1 MKSINKKSIIIAI
14 VVVVVVVVIVII
26 LAFVMMGG
34 KKGNAPGST
43 SGNSGSPSATSS
55 SAPASSTTLLP
66 LPANVVVPEAG
77 ATNTG
82 SVAVPQVEAPAA
94 PGVVAK
100 YRSFNITVQNGQFSP
115 STIAVNVGDTVD
127 LEIKAVGGTYD
138 FTQPD
143 LGFNAALPDGVT
155 KKIQFAPSTAGK
167 FVFYCSS
174 CGGPTK
180 GPVGYIV
187 VAGK

>member
-1 MKSINKKSIIIAI
+1 MKPINKKSLLIAI
-14 VVVVVVVVIVII
+14 IVLAIVIVLVI
-26 LAFVMMGG
+26 VMVMVG
-34 KKGNAPGST
+34 KRGNAPGST
-43 SGNSGSPSATSS
+43 SGNPNQQSATTT
-55 SAPASSTTLLP
+55 AASSTTHLP
-66 LPANVVVPEAG
+66 VPTDVVVPEAG
-77 ATNTG
+77 ASNTNG
-82 SVAVPQVEAPAA
+82 VAVPQVESAAA
-94 PGVVAK
+94 PGVAAK

-115 STIAVNVGDTVD
+115 STVAVNVGDTVD

-143 LGFNAALPDGVT
+143 LGFSAALPDGVV
-155 KKIQFAPSTAGK
+155 KKIQFAPSTTGK